1 MRYTYLFTQISR
13 EENGN
18 LVPIEDNPYKF
29 VFTFGNTIDKV
40 LGKSKSQENSVL
52 FTKDMWKEHPTTNE
66 ELLKTVCF
74 STPSQRGYRRPLVMS
89 KDADVRVGL
98 YKYEEAG
105 EPIDIKKDQYLSD
118 KIKTLTEIFVKGVR
132 AVNED
137 KMFINC
143 EELES
148 ANTRHLMSYIKSE
161 VYKHL
166 LQDKD
171 DRGKERAEEFLRNVL
186 VAFFSLIP
194 DSIIEKFDKGL
205 EAHDDIR
212 EKLEGAPE
220 NDDAEINAILKSQ
233 GYFNTFEDY
242 KMFVALR
249 KYILGVKNRFNHLV
263 WIMYRSKI
271 GLVSLKNVKKQLS
284 GLFDFMLMV
293 QENCEPL
300 ENKDIIKAICSG
312 DRYFKFVEG
321 FLNKIYTLFKVYK
334 LNKSEQAAL
343 CYKFQEECHYIYLN
357 SRFYYEDEI
366 AKEKKEKQKIKGNRY
381 KDKDIYK
388 SRNQERFRDLCLRY
402 WGINEP
408 NSYKPNQCS
417 KQKEKY
423 SGDYYDGKIWNSIK
437 VKP

>member
-1 MRYTYLFTQISR
+1 MKYTYLFTQINR

-18 LVPIEDNPYKF
+18 LVPVTDNPHEF
-29 VFTFGNTIDKV
+29 VFTFGKKIETFLGESPNDTV
-40 LGKSKSQENSVL
+40 LL
-52 FTKDMWKEHPTTNE
+52 TKDMWKEHPATNE

-89 KDADVRVGL
+89 KDADVRVGW
-98 YKYEEAG
+98 YKYEKAG

-118 KIKTLTEIFVKGVR
+118 KIKTLTETFVKGVK

-137 KMFINC
+137 KVFINC

-171 DRGKERAEEFLRNVL
+171 NRGIVRAEEFLKNVL

-212 EKLEGAPE
+212 EELEGVPE
-220 NDDAEINAILKSQ
+220 NDTAKINAILKSQ
-233 GYFNTFEDY
+233 GYFKTFEDY

-312 DRYFKFVEG
+312 DRYYKFVEG
-321 FLNKIYTLFKVYK
+321 FLNKIFTLFEVYK

-366 AKEKKEKQKIKGNRY
+366 VKEEKEKQKKKGNRY

-388 SRNQERFRDLCLRY
+388 SRNQEQFRDLCLRY
-402 WGINEP
+402 WGINKP

-423 SGDYYDGKIWNSIK
+423 SGDYYDKMIWNSMK
-437 VKP
+437 EKP

>member
-18 LVPIEDNPYKF
+18 LVPVTDKPYKF

-40 LGKSKSQENSVL
+40 FGKSKSSDNTVL
-52 FTKDMWKEHPTTNE
+52 LTKDMWKEHPTTNE

-118 KIKTLTEIFVKGVR
+118 DIKRLTETFVKGVR
-132 AVNED
+132 VVNED
-137 KMFINC
+137 NLFINC

-171 DRGKERAEEFLRNVL
+171 NRGKERAEEFLKNVL
-186 VAFFSLIP
+186 VALFSLIP

-205 EAHDDIR
+205 EAHDEIR
-212 EKLEGAPE
+212 EKLEGIPE
-220 NDDAEINAILKSQ
+220 NDTATIKAALKSQ
-233 GYFNTFEDY
+233 GYFKTFEDY

-271 GLVSLKNVKKQLS
+271 GLVSLKNVKRQLS
-284 GLFDFMLMV
+284 GMFDFMIMV
-293 QENCEPL
+293 QENREPL
-300 ENKDIIKAICSG
+300 ENKDIIKAIS
-312 DRYFKFVEG
+312 YSYKYEKFVEG
-321 FLNKIYTLFKVYK
+321 FLNTIFSKFEVHK
-334 LNKSEQAAL
+334 LQKSEQAAL
-343 CYKFQEECHYIYLN
+343 CYKFQEECNQKYL
-357 SRFYYEDEI
+357 
-366 AKEKKEKQKIKGNRY
+366 KNRY
-381 KDKDIYK
+381 KYWDNIYEK
-388 SRNQERFRDLCLRY
+388 LKTFHQEEFRDLCLRY

-408 NSYKPNQCS
+408 NSYKPNQCK
-417 KQKEKY
+417 KQMEEFSHSY
-423 SGDYYDGKIWNSIK
+423 EKIWEPMRK
-437 VKP
+437 

>member
-1 MRYTYLFTQISR
+1 MRYTYQFTQVSR
-13 EENGN
+13 YENGN
-18 LVPIEDNPYKF
+18 LVPVTDNPYKF

-40 LGKSKSQENSVL
+40 LGKSKSSENTVL
-52 FTKDMWKEHPTTNE
+52 LTKDMWKEHPTTNE

-118 KIKTLTEIFVKGVR
+118 KIKTLTETFVKGVK

-137 KMFINC
+137 KVFINC

-148 ANTRHLMSYIKSE
+148 ANTRHLMSYIRSE

-171 DRGKERAEEFLRNVL
+171 NRGIVRAEEFLKNVL

-212 EKLEGAPE
+212 EKLEGVPE
-220 NDDAEINAILKSQ
+220 DDDEKINAILKTQ
-233 GYFNTFEDY
+233 GYFKTFEDY

-249 KYILGVKNRFNHLV
+249 RYILGVKNRFNHLV
-263 WIMYRSKI
+263 WVMYRSKI
-271 GLVSLKNVKKQLS
+271 GLVSLKNVKRQLS
-284 GLFDFMLMV
+284 GIFDFMVMV
-293 QENCEPL
+293 QENYEPL
-300 ENKDIIKAICSG
+300 ESKDIIKAISSG
-312 DRYFKFVEG
+312 DRYYKFVEG
-321 FLNKIYTLFKVYK
+321 FLNKIFMLFEVHK
-334 LNKSEQAAL
+334 LDKSEQAAL
-343 CYKFQEECHYIYLN
+343 CYKFQEVCPHRYLN
-357 SRFYYEDEI
+357 
-366 AKEKKEKQKIKGNRY
+366 NRY
-381 KDKDIYK
+381 KHWDEIVEGVKT
-388 SRNQERFRDLCLRY
+388 NHQVEFRDLCFRY
-402 WGINEP
+402 WGINGK
-408 NSYKPNQCS
+408 NSYKPS
-417 KQKEKY
+417 KCKELIEKY
-423 SGDYYDGKIWNSIK
+423 STDYYDKMIWNSMK
-437 VKP
+437 EKPYFP